1 MVEQT
6 VWKKGNVSEGAA
18 EGWNAVFVS
27 EMISAGTTVQS
38 ESPKPYIPTAQ
49 NIFDIVLRRE
59 LCKTMLKHYVAFVL
73 AIMVIV
79 SVNNVPFGASLVQN
93 LGLAQSKG
101 HGGFASFSGD
111 PCRLVIGVNRT
122 RPRAYDDLTNL
133 VAKTGGKSVSKVSVE
148 GQAIAMVV
156 DVPLDNLSFLWN
168 EAQAAGLARYMEP
181 NMVFKAQFVPNDP
194 YYSNQ
199 WALPKIQADWVWNKT
214 TGNSSIIVAVIDT
227 GIDYNHPDL
236 KNNYVPLGYDWVNND
251 NDPLDD
257 NGHGTHVSGIIGA
270 ELNNTVGIAGIA
282 QVSIMAEKA
291 LNSTGW
297 GFETDLANAI
307 FDAVLEGARILSNSW
322 GGGFDSSLIH
332 DAVQYAYENGVLVL
346 AAAGNSNANSKVYPA
361 AYDEVVAVAATNQLD
376 NKAAFSNWGSWIA
389 VSAPGV
395 NVYSTMPTYH
405 VVLNDVGY
413 SMNYGYMSGTSMA
426 CPQAAGVAALIW
438 SRFPNATRNWVRGQL
453 SFTADDLGDPGF
465 DVIYGSG
472 RVNARKA
479 VEQGP
484 LQHDMFLFRYD
495 MPRLVQ
501 PGDMVPLSVA
511 VLNFGS
517 SSESNVNVSLLVD
530 GSIVDSAVV
539 DYLAGDSFADVTLF
553 WNPMESRTYNVTLY
567 VLPVASE
574 TITNDNVI
582 SVTVNAHFLVTLN
595 PSRGPV
601 GTGVTVTGVE
611 FTPNGLVSL
620 TFNDMFLGYA
630 ATDEF
635 GDFTFT
641 FNVPFSTAE
650 TWVVKAYD
658 ANVFAEANFTV
669 VDVTPLNVQ
678 VDVGAIH
685 FRGEIVTFHVYT
697 AFNGNAVNATVT
709 SVLLYEPDGSNET
722 LTAQSVAQGLSKISY
737 MLPSD
742 AQTGSYALVI
752 TAGYS
757 ANTVQ
762 SNGTAFKSF
771 LVSPTFSGW
780 NALLISVNESVGAIR
795 TDLGLVNVR
804 LDALN
809 ATLTHIEGE
818 SVTLNSSMGTIRSD
832 LDTIGFKVTAING
845 TTATIET
852 VVGTINGTVT
862 SIRDEKATILIQGIG
877 QVESDVSSLEAA
889 RETWTIPLYVIL
901 ASALVAAAASLLSV
915 WMLRRKK
922 SDAQEQAQP
931 KSPEVQ

>member
-1 MVEQT
+1 
-6 VWKKGNVSEGAA
+6 
-18 EGWNAVFVS
+18 
-27 EMISAGTTVQS
+27 
-38 ESPKPYIPTAQ
+38 
-49 NIFDIVLRRE
+49 
-59 LCKTMLKHYVAFVL
+59 MLKRSAAFVL
-73 AIMVIV
+73 VVMVIV
-79 SVNNVPFGASLVQN
+79 SVNNVPFGASVVQN
-93 LGLAQSKG
+93 SGLAQSKG
-101 HGGFASFSGD
+101 HSGFASFSGD
-111 PCRLVIGVNRT
+111 PCRLIIGVNRT
-122 RPRAYDDLTNL
+122 RPWAYDDLTNL
-133 VAKTGGKSVSKVSVE
+133 IVKTGGKSVSKVSVE

-156 DVPLDNLSFLWN
+156 DVPLGNLSFLWN

-199 WALPKIQADWVWNKT
+199 WALPRIQADWAWNKT

-236 KNNYVPLGYDWVNND
+236 KNNYVALGYDWVNND

-270 ELNNTVGIAGIA
+270 VLNNAVGIAGVA

-291 LNSTGW
+291 LNSTGY
-297 GFETDLANAI
+297 GFEIDLAYAI
-307 FDAVLEGARILSNSW
+307 IDAVDQGARILSMSW
-322 GGGFDSSLIH
+322 GSDYDSFLIH
-332 DAVQYAYENGVLVL
+332 DAVQYAYGHGVLVV
-346 AAAGNSNANSKVYPA
+346 AAAGNSNLNSKFYPA
-361 AYDEVVAVAATNQLD
+361 AYDEVVAVAATDQFD
-376 NKAAFSNWGSWIA
+376 TKAAFSNWGSWIA

-395 NVYSTMPTYH
+395 HVYSTMPTYH
-405 VVLNDVGY
+405 VALNDEGY
-413 SMNYGYMSGTSMA
+413 DMDYDYLSGTSMA
-426 CPQAAGVAALIW
+426 CPHAVGVAALIW
-438 SRFPNATRNWVRGQL
+438 SRFPSATANWVRGQL
-453 SFTADDLGDPGF
+453 SFTADDLGGPGF
-465 DVIYGSG
+465 DVVYGAG

-479 VEQGP
+479 VEQEP
-484 LQHDMFLFRYD
+484 LQQDLFLFRYD
-495 MPRLVQ
+495 LPALVQ
-501 PGDMVPLSVA
+501 PGDMVFLGVN

-517 SSESNVNVSLLVD
+517 SSESNVNVRLLVD
-530 GSIVDSAVV
+530 GSVVDSAVV
-539 DYLAGDSFADVTLF
+539 GYVASGSFANVMLL
-553 WNPMESRTYNVTLY
+553 WNPLESRTYNVTMY
-567 VLPVASE
+567 VLPAVGE
-574 TITNDNVI
+574 TIVSDNVI
-582 SVTVNAHFLVTLN
+582 SVTVNIHFLVTLN

-650 TWVVKAYD
+650 TWVVKAFD

-685 FRGEIVTFHVYT
+685 FRGEIVTFHVHT
-697 AFNGNAVNATVT
+697 AFNGNPVNATVT
-709 SVLLYEPDGSNET
+709 SALLYKPDGSNET
-722 LTAQSVAQGLSKISY
+722 LTAQSVAQGLSKVSY

-742 AQTGSYALVI
+742 AQTGSYALVV

-762 SNGTAFKSF
+762 SKGTAFKSF

-780 NALLISVNESVGAIR
+780 NALLIGVNEGVGVIL

-804 LDALN
+804 FDALN
-809 ATLTHIEGE
+809 ATLMRIEGE
-818 SVTLNSSMGTIRSD
+818 SVMLNSSLGTIQSD
-832 LDTIGFKVTAING
+832 LGTIGFKVTAING

-852 VVGTINGTVT
+852 VVGMINGTVT
-862 SIRDEKATILIQGIG
+862 SIKDEKATIMIQGIG
-877 QVESDVSSLEAA
+877 QVESDVSSLKAA
-889 RETWTIPLYVIL
+889 REMWTTPQYVIL
-901 ASALVAAAASLLSV
+901 ASALAATAAALLSV
-915 WMLRRKK
+915 GMLRRKK

>member
-1 MVEQT
+1 
-6 VWKKGNVSEGAA
+6 
-18 EGWNAVFVS
+18 
-27 EMISAGTTVQS
+27 
-38 ESPKPYIPTAQ
+38 
-49 NIFDIVLRRE
+49 VLRRE
-59 LCKTMLKHYVAFVL
+59 LCKTMLKRSAAFVL

-79 SVNNVPFGASLVQN
+79 SVNNVPFSASVVQN

-122 RPRAYDDLTNL
+122 RPWAYDDLTNL
-133 VAKTGGKSVSKVSVE
+133 VVKTGGKSVSKVSVE

-156 DVPLDNLSFLWN
+156 DVPLGNLSFLWN

-181 NMVFKAQFVPNDP
+181 NMVFKAQFIPNDP

-199 WALPKIQADWVWNKT
+199 WALPRIQADWAWNKT
-214 TGNSSIIVAVIDT
+214 AGNSSIIVAVIDT

-236 KNNYVPLGYDWVNND
+236 KNNYVALGYDWVNND

-270 ELNNTVGIAGIA
+270 ELNNAVGIAGIA

-291 LNSTGW
+291 LNSTGY
-297 GFETDLANAI
+297 GFEIDLAYAI
-307 FDAVLEGARILSNSW
+307 IDAVLEGARILSNSW
-322 GGGFDSSLIH
+322 GGDFDSSLIH
-332 DAVQYAYENGVLVL
+332 DAIQYAYENGVLVL

-361 AYDEVVAVAATNQLD
+361 AYDEVVAVAATDQLD

-395 NVYSTMPTYH
+395 QVYSTMPTYH
-405 VVLNDVGY
+405 VTYNDPPY
-413 SMNYGYMSGTSMA
+413 SRNLSYDYLSGTSMA

-438 SRFPNATRNWVRGQL
+438 SGVPNATRNWVRGQL
-453 SFTADDLGDPGF
+453 SFTADDLGDLGF

-479 VEQGP
+479 VEQEP
-484 LQHDMFLFRYD
+484 LQHDLFLFRYD
-495 MPRLVQ
+495 APTHVQ
-501 PGDMVPLSVA
+501 PGDMIPFSVT

-517 SSESNVNVSLLVD
+517 NSESNVNVSLLVD
-530 GSIVDSAVV
+530 GSIIDSAVV
-539 DYLAGDSFADVTLF
+539 DYLAIDSFANVMLL
-553 WNPMESRTYNVTLY
+553 WNPLESRTYDVTLY

-574 TITNDNVI
+574 TIINDNVI
-582 SVTVNAHFLVTLN
+582 SVTVNIHSLVTLN

-635 GDFTFT
+635 GDFAFT

-650 TWVVKAYD
+650 TWVVKVFD

-697 AFNGNAVNATVT
+697 ACNGNPVNATVT
-709 SVLLYEPDGSNET
+709 SALLYKPDGSNET
-722 LTAQSVAQGLSKISY
+722 LTAQSVAQGLSKVSY

-742 AQTGSYALVI
+742 AQTGSYALVVI
-752 TAGYS
+752 AGYS

-762 SNGTAFKSF
+762 SKGTAFKSF

-780 NALLISVNESVGAIR
+780 NALLIGVNEGVGVIL

-804 LDALN
+804 FDALN
-809 ATLTHIEGE
+809 ATLMRIEGE
-818 SVTLNSSMGTIRSD
+818 SVMLNSSLGTIQSD

-862 SIRDEKATILIQGIG
+862 SIKDEKATIMIQGIG
-877 QVESDVSSLEAA
+877 QVESDVSSLKAA
-889 RETWTIPLYVIL
+889 REMWTTPQYVIL
-901 ASALVAAAASLLSV
+901 ASALAAAAAALLSV
-915 WMLRRKK
+915 GMLRRKK